1 MGIMK
6 PKAIAIDGPAGSGKS
21 TVAREV
27 AKALQWKHIDTGA
40 MYRAVTYLVLKNN
53 IDLNNIDLISS
64 LVNNARM
71 EISNDPNR
79 GNEIFINGE
88 NVTKAIR
95 EPLVTKNVSSVSS
108 IEGVRLALVSLQRI
122 LAAKDNVVMEG
133 RDIGSVVLPEADYKF
148 YITASS
154 SERALRRSKD
164 LEKMGFKIE
173 LDELQRE
180 IEARD
185 HMDSTRAVN
194 PLKIPVDA
202 TVIDCTAITAK
213 EVVNL
218 IVNKVMEESA

>member
-1 MGIMK
+1 MK